1 MAEPR
6 TIYCP
11 MCQRR
16 VAQWDGK
23 STINPII
30 GNCKNCNKRVVY
42 DVISEEVTIKNK
54 PIRATSSGMTFY

>member
-1 MAEPR
+1 MAKPR

-11 MCQRR
+11 MCHRR

-23 STINPII
+23 STINPVI

-42 DVISEEVTIKNK
+42 NLISEEVTVKNK
-54 PIRATSSGMTFY
+54 PIRATSSGLTFY

>member
-1 MAEPR
+1 MAKPR

-11 MCQRR
+11 MCHRR

-23 STINPII
+23 STINPVI
-30 GNCKNCNKRVVY
+30 GNCKNCNKKVIY
-42 DVISEEVTIKNK
+42 NLISEEVTVKNK

>member
-11 MCQRR
+11 ACHRR
-16 VAQWDGK
+16 VARWDGK
-23 STINPII
+23 STINPVI
-30 GNCKNCNKRVVY
+30 GNCKKCNKRVVY
-42 DVISEEVTIKNK
+42 NLFSEEVTIKEK

>member
-1 MAEPR
+1 MAKPR

-11 MCQRR
+11 MCHRR

-23 STINPII
+23 STINPVI

-42 DVISEEVTIKNK
+42 DLVSEEVTVKNL
-54 PIRATSSGMTFY
+54 PIRATSSGMRFY

>member
-11 MCQRR
+11 ACHRR

-23 STINPII
+23 SKINPVIA
-30 GNCKNCNKRVVY
+30 NCKKCNKRVVY
-42 DVISEEVTIKNK
+42 DVISEEVTIKDK

>member
-1 MAEPR
+1 MAKPR

-11 MCQRR
+11 MCHRR

-30 GNCKNCNKRVVY
+30 GNCNKCDKRVIY
-42 DVISEEVTIKNK
+42 NLISEEITVKK
-54 PIRATSSGMTFY
+54 LPIRATSSGLTFY

>member
-11 MCQRR
+11 ACHRR
-16 VAQWDGK
+16 VEQWDGK

>member
-1 MAEPR
+1 MAKPR

-11 MCQRR
+11 MCHRR

-23 STINPII
+23 STINPVI

-42 DVISEEVTIKNK
+42 DLISEELTVKNK
-54 PIRATSSGMTFY
+54 PLRATSSGMRFY